1 MSKSAATAAATAT
14 TAVVKGQLAN
24 ITPGVGWGHRDT
36 NKFTSY
42 TKEYIVLRISRISP
56 KNI

>member
-1 MSKSAATAAATAT
+1 MSHFAENAVPKSAATAAATST

-36 NKFTSY
+36 IKFPS
-42 TKEYIVLRISRISP
+42 IPRNSP
-56 KNI
+56 NNI

>member
-36 NKFTSY
+36 IKFPS
-42 TKEYIVLRISRISP
+42 IPRNSP
-56 KNI
+56 NNI

>member
-1 MSKSAATAAATAT
+1 MPKSAATAAATST

-42 TKEYIVLRISRISP
+42 LKILLHEKIRKYF
-56 KNI
+56 